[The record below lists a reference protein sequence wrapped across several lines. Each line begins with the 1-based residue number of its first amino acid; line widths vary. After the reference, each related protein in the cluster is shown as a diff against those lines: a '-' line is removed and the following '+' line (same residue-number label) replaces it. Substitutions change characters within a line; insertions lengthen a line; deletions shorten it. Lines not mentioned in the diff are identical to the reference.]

1 MAMNRRLMLGGL
13 SAFVFVAVVMNL
25 LWRQPIAASDDTE
38 PQHETS
44 MSDLMHQKMSSSQLI
59 LVGLVNRDMNVVHE
73 GGSELISLA
82 KSAAWMETTNDPV
95 YLHFNAEFQR
105 LSERV
110 VRMALDNNPDG
121 AAYAYQGLTTTC
133 ITCHEHVRD
142 VTRISTE
149 AHE

>member
-13 SAFVFVAVVMNL
+13 SAFVFVAVVMSL

-38 PQHETS
+38 PQHETN

-149 AHE
+149 CTE